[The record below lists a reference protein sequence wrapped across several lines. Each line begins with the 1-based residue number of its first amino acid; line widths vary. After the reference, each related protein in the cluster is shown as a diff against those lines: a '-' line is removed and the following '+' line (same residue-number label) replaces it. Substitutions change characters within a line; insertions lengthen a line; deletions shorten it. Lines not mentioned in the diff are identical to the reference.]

1 MRAFLR
7 LCLICVVAL
16 GAEGCASKSP
26 QPLAEPSQSRVPDAR
41 PAASTGPVSGGAPAE
56 TVQCERT
63 AEHGAAQP
71 AASPGTAMSAGGADR
86 LAKRSRSNRGS
97 LNPGASNSEAGAGNS
112 GGVGGHGRGVSGNG
126 RGASGNG
133 GGGNGATA
141 IEKPDG
147 SDDDI
152 VARRL
157 RKAAEQEPDPQLR
170 EKLWQEYIDY
180 QRNTNQRN
188 TNGI

>member
-7 LCLICVVAL
+7 VCLICMVAL
-16 GAEGCASKSP
+16 AAEGCASKSP
-26 QPLAEPSQSRVPDAR
+26 QPLPGSSQSRVPDAR
-41 PAASTGPVSGGAPAE
+41 TAASAGPVSGGAPAE
-56 TVQCERT
+56 TVQCKRT
-63 AEHGAAQP
+63 AEHGAAHP
-71 AASPGTAMSAGGADR
+71 AASSGTATSAGGADR
-86 LAKRSRSNRGS
+86 LVKRSRSNRGS
-97 LNPGASNSEAGAGNS
+97 LNPGASNPEAGAGNS
-112 GGVGGHGRGVSGNG
+112 GGAGGHGRGV
-126 RGASGNG
+126 SGNG

-141 IEKPDG
+141 TEKPDG

-180 QRNTNQRN
+180 QRNTN
-188 TNGI
+188 GI